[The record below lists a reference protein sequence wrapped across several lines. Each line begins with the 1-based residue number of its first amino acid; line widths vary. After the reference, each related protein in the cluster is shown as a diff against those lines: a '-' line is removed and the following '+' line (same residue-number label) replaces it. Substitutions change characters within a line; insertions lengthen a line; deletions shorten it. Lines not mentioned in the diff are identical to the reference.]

1 MPCAGTGGLDRWS
14 VTRMTLLLFMA
25 LVALLCPS
33 IRAQPTRRE
42 QARSRYGEMLP
53 S

>member
-1 MPCAGTGGLDRWS
+1 MA
-14 VTRMTLLLFMA
+14 LLLFMA

-33 IRAQPTRRE
+33 IRAELTRRE
-42 QARSRYGEMLP
+42 HARSRYGEMLP